1 MVATKP
7 TAAMGAISMP
17 ALLIKIESAA
27 VALGALAFFINR
39 GGSGLLFAVLIL
51 APDLSMVGYAAN
63 PRTGSIIYN
72 IVHTYA
78 VPAILTAIAL
88 ATGSDLLLQIALI
101 WFVHIGGDRLLGF
114 GLKYPTEFKDTHLQ
128 HI

>member
-1 MVATKP
+1 MVATKS
-7 TAAMGAISMP
+7 TAAMATLSMP

-27 VALGALAFFINR
+27 VALGALAVFINR
-39 GGSGLLFAVLIL
+39 GGNGLLFAVLIL

-78 VPAILTAIAL
+78 VPAILIAIAL
-88 ATGSDLLLQIALI
+88 ATGSEALLQIALI
-101 WFVHIGGDRLLGF
+101 WFVHIGADRLLGF

>member
-7 TAAMGAISMP
+7 TAAISTISMP

-27 VALGALAFFINR
+27 VAIGAIAFFIHL
-39 GGSGLLFAVLIL
+39 GGSGLLFVLLIL
-51 APDLSMVGYAAN
+51 APDLSMIGYAAN
-63 PRTGSIIYN
+63 PRTGSVVYN
-72 IVHTYA
+72 IVHTYV
-78 VPAILTAIAL
+78 VPAVLTVIAL
-88 ATGSDLLLQIALI
+88 MTGSELLLQIALI
-101 WFVHIGGDRLLGF
+101 WFVHIGADRLLGF